1 MASDDHSLPDRRV
14 PASLHGL
21 PDAIL
26 AEARA
31 ALESSEITDAQAVHD
46 FRKAMKRWRS
56 ILRLFAPFLGEPATA
71 LQNEARDLAHALAGA
86 RDVRSAIEA
95 LEDLAES
102 HALPPRSLASMSA
115 KLEQLG
121 IAAEANSFSPQI
133 RERVRQAL
141 AHATETAQHWRLD
154 HIGFADVAAQLAR
167 SYGRARKAIPDD
179 WFAARDEELHELRK
193 RVVVHRYQMELAVPV
208 WPKLGR
214 MWVGEAQKLRDRL
227 GQHHDLAVMT
237 NLTAPHQPL
246 ARWRSRLAP
255 LIAARQRDHI
265 TASARLASRLFAEK
279 PNAFR
284 RRLMA
289 VWQHRGD
296 ATEA

>member
-1 MASDDHSLPDRRV
+1 MTSDGHSSPDRR
-14 PASLHGL
+14 ASATLLGL

-31 ALESSEITDAQAVHD
+31 ALESAETNEAQAVHD
-46 FRKAMKRWRS
+46 FRKAMKRWRA
-56 ILRLFAPFLGEPATA
+56 ILRLLSPFLGDPATK

-86 RDVRSAIEA
+86 RDVRTAIEA
-95 LEDLAES
+95 LEDLAER
-102 HALPPRSLASMSA
+102 HALSPRSLATMRT

-121 IAAEANSFSPQI
+121 AAAEATSLSPQI
-133 RERVRQAL
+133 RERLCQAL
-141 AHATETAQHWRLD
+141 ANAAETTRHWRLD

-167 SYGRARKAIPDD
+167 SYGRARKAIPDE
-179 WFAARDEELHELRK
+179 WFTAPDQDLHELRK

-227 GQHHDLAVMT
+227 GQHHDLAVLT
-237 NLTAPHQPL
+237 NLIAPHQPL

-255 LIAARQRDHI
+255 LIAARQREHL
-265 TASARLASRLFAEK
+265 AAAARLAGRLFAEK
-279 PNAFR
+279 PDAFR
-284 RRLMA
+284 RRLLA
-289 VWQHRGD
+289 LCHHRGD
-296 ATEA
+296 DAET